1 MKSFIIDYISDL
13 VAKRQIHYKVAANML
28 KDIKKAELQDNLL
41 STQLNNHIQDR
52 DIAIIGMAGRFPYA
66 DNTDEFW
73 EVLKCGV
80 SCIEEIPESRWS
92 LKNFYDPMKQKA
104 DTSYSKW
111 GAFIQDIEKFDAD
124 FFNISEEEATSLDP
138 QQRIFLEI
146 AYEAFEMAGY
156 PKKKLWGSNT
166 GVFVGNRAGV
176 YKGSTQKSNRYNVIS
191 NMANFIPARVSDYF
205 SLKGPS
211 INVDTACS
219 SSLVC
224 VHMACQSLLMGE
236 CDMAIAGGIDF
247 KISPQPYISLSSAGA
262 LSPDGKSY
270 VFDKKAN
277 GFVPGEG
284 GGAVILK
291 TLKQA
296 LSDGDSVLAVI
307 KGSASNNDGHTM
319 GITSPN
325 LEGQKDVL
333 KKAYEVS
340 GISPADISYVETHG
354 TGTTIGD
361 PIEIKALSQT
371 FSNFT
376 DKKAFCALGAVKTN
390 IGHLDTA
397 AGVASLIKVVL
408 ALKNKKIPATLNC
421 DEPNPRFN
429 LVDSP
434 FYVGSKL
441 MDWKPQGKIRAAAV
455 SSFGFGGT
463 NCHVVLTEA
472 PEPQVNINTRGASCS
487 LFVLS
492 AKSETS
498 LNRMIDAYIDY
509 LGKTEEK
516 DIEAICNSA
525 YMDRDFFNYR
535 IAVVTSSVED
545 LKNKLMSI
553 KYDNKQTS
561 MIFRGHLERK
571 FAKQPVFLFTGQ
583 GAVYPGAGK
592 ALMEKSSY
600 FRNAFLECEKILK
613 AYMDKTLTEY
623 LYSDSSNINEL
634 QQTEVM
640 QPVTFALGYS
650 LCRMWQE
657 MGLTPAVLIGHS
669 VGEYIAACI
678 SGIVSLEDGLKLI
691 AYRGKLMQKLDN
703 TGAMAAVFAGS
714 EDIKSGLDELPDN
727 ERSFLSI
734 AAFNSSKNTV
744 ISGRKDILEKVINK
758 FKSIN
763 IRSQYLRVSHAFHS
777 KLMEPM
783 LNEFANVL
791 EEITFRRAE
800 IPLMSNLSGEL
811 IYEIDKDY
819 LLKHI
824 VEPVRFYS
832 SIEKLNKMGYK
843 NYLEIGPNA
852 TLTNLVNSISGEAVS
867 AIPSLLKG
875 TDDVES
881 VLKARA
887 ALYCEG
893 HNIPQYSLNDIN
905 PRIRKVSL
913 PGYRFDRKSFWIK
926 QHNDNE
932 NIAAKNPLIFASKRI
947 SDKKAVYYK
956 SFNYDDVFFKDHIV
970 LNKPLIAGMVWVE
983 AARRAA
989 EDFLSSPIA
998 KIKELSFLKP
1008 LEINE
1013 EEVKQVEIVIE
1024 EKSVNEVEF
1033 LVQSRQANSFTDEWT
1048 MHAQGI
1054 ITGRLEKPL
1063 AAESKID
1070 INETIKSFEEVI
1082 NKRVLY
1088 NAFTDE
1094 IGILHGP
1101 YFRGVNKVYYS
1112 RNSNVILTE
1121 LSLEELSEENKV
1133 GYFLHPGL
1141 LDSSLQGMLVSVMD
1155 SQGRIINDSTFI
1167 PFYLKNIEIYS
1178 PVQGKCFAISKIKKN
1193 NNELVYFDITI
1204 VNEEGEVL
1212 IKILDS
1218 YAKRI
1223 PNKSKKVNAEASLDK
1238 NICEVQPEA
1247 ASNLI
1252 FKRPVLAKLPALNP
1266 DLPSKNGGFL
1276 VFATEAEISQQVINQ
1291 LQLKGKK
1298 IIKVGIGF
1306 RYHRYDKDNFV
1317 INPLLE
1323 EDYLKVFNAVLSD
1336 RVELDGII
1344 HLWSLGNDKMGI
1356 LNDYEDKQVS
1366 GTHSLFFIAKTC
1378 TKVRFTSKQ
1387 KLWILTNPIFP
1398 ALVDEQYVD
1407 INNSSILGLAKTI
1420 SYEIPLL
1427 DCLVIEN
1434 DLYNAEQSASLYVKE
1449 VLNGTT
1455 NKHILI
1461 RKGER
1466 YEIRYSEIEKL
1477 EKSNSLQ
1484 GIKTGGVYIILGG
1497 LGGIAIEIAS
1507 FLAENQ
1513 SNISLILISKNGAPA
1528 EAQWDS
1534 YIADTKNNDNKRK
1547 ALSALKNIKKKI
1559 RHLEIA
1565 RADVT
1570 DINEMTDIVNE
1581 IRLRHGRINGV
1592 IHAAGLIS
1600 DSFIVNKDIDT
1611 FRRVIDTKA
1620 KGAVIIDELTAKDD
1634 LDFFIMFSSI
1644 AAIDGNIGQAD
1655 YAAANSFLDSF
1666 SYLRS
1671 LKRAG
1676 KTLAINWGLWA
1687 KVGMGNNP
1695 VTIQNAKNAKVR
1707 FIEPNEGVRAF
1718 FDAFSLE
1725 NGQVIIYKGQ
1735 SSEKETKEEIVVE
1748 RSYMDTKKLGVVI
1761 KKLLK
1766 KMIQD
1771 AVQDVA
1777 ITETQWEENTF
1788 LEMGMDSTSLV
1799 KMIGGLEKKL
1809 ELKLYPTI
1817 FFEYQTVDELAEYLS
1832 SECSKNSVAKDLFS
1846 EGEQQKNDEAEVI
1859 SKAIPII
1866 PEEEYIENTVE
1877 KVDETEETSEK
1888 VSEVNYDEHKNLPM
1902 DMAIV
1907 GYALRLPGAK
1917 NEEEF
1922 WHNLKN
1928 GVDSVTEIPKTR
1940 WDIDKVYSS
1949 DSQAYGKSYCRYGG
1963 FVEDI
1968 DKFDPL
1974 FFNISPREAS
1984 VLDTKQRLM
1993 LEVAWEAIEKAGYCS
2008 NGLPRK
2014 TGVFIGTSYN
2024 NYYSN
2029 IPNSDNET
2037 PFASL
2042 GNGNPLLANRLSNLL
2057 NLSGPS
2063 MIVDTY
2069 CSSSLVAVHL
2079 ACQSIMTGECEM
2091 ALVGGAHTLSP
2102 NHYSI
2107 MSGVQALS
2115 YSGKCKSF
2123 DDSAD
2128 GYVPGEGATVILIKP
2143 LTKAVEDGDYIHSVI
2158 KATAVNHCGHSN
2170 NMTSPN
2176 ASSQEEVVFDTYVK
2190 ADINPET
2197 ISYIEAHGT
2206 GTSLGDPIE
2215 IKGIS
2220 NGFRKF
2226 TQKKNFCA
2234 IGSVKTNIGHLE
2246 PASGLAGLVK
2256 VILALKH
2263 KVIPPTLNFNKAN
2276 KFIDFNETPFYIN
2289 DKPSKWT
2296 TIHNTRRA
2304 GISAFGLTGTNAHV
2318 ILEEAPK
2325 PNSVP
2330 QDNKSCYILGVSAK
2344 NKESLKELVCSYVD
2358 FLKKEKNVS
2367 IEQLTCTALL
2377 GRLHFSNRI
2386 AIVATSKESI
2396 TDKINLLKIVQEK
2409 QIDNMDIP
2417 GIYVQKEHKA
2427 DNLVFVFGGNAERGL
2442 ALSELMDIDSF
2453 RTSFEWINSKLMDKS
2468 DLLKDFAV
2476 QYAMSSM
2483 LISIGVNPKLLMGY
2497 GYGKFLAAAFSGI
2510 ISIEDAIRL
2519 TVLINEYSVE
2529 KYGYGRLKETLQ
2541 SITVNNANI
2550 PIVSEFNGSILN
2562 EGKPDFDF
2570 WTGSSSVDSAKKAI
2584 DKIYPDNSS
2593 FMLYLSDYV
2602 SDEYVENEARCIAP
2616 GESSLAV
2623 LYKVIARVYVNG
2635 VNIKW
2640 KELFGSKHIQRIP
2653 LPTYPFNRSSYWLQN
2668 YSYEAEQPVVE
2679 QSIVQ
2684 KPSAI
2689 KATNNIAGKV
2699 VLTENTWVPKK
2710 LTTTQRITI
2719 DGVWVIFK
2727 DEYGISKKLIK
2738 KLGTTERNIVLIN
2751 QGDFYVKKDSSNY
2764 TVNIFKEEDFAQ
2776 VFKEIVNDFGKI
2788 SCVINLLNCYYPK
2801 ECTVDSGIL
2810 EKSFYKGSHSM
2821 FFIAK
2826 ALSGSNVR
2834 YPQIIAVSTDAVS
2847 NTQEDYIALEK
2858 STLPALLK
2866 VIKSEFAC
2874 NCRLID
2880 FSWEK
2885 IEAENVSD
2893 IIIEELQSNEDSSI
2907 IMYRDGTRYIEQ
2919 LAAKDINI
2927 KFKETPVIKNKG
2939 VYVIVG
2945 GGTGIGLLTSKFLA
2959 RSSKAKLIIIGR
2971 TELPSKDSWK
2981 QWILQHKEE
2990 DTTSQR
2996 IKALLD
3002 IEREGGTVEY
3012 YSADVAD
3019 FTRMAE
3025 VIQDGKLK
3033 FGTINGVI
3041 HSGGIKEDKL
3051 IRNKSFESYLKVFKC
3066 KTIGTYVLDMV
3077 TIGENLDFFIMYSSL
3092 SALTGNAGQ
3101 SDYAA
3106 ANSFMDYYAFK
3117 MRGRNGRRYLSINWP
3132 YWQEGS
3138 MAMPD
3143 IDLKN
3148 MIAKGILPLQTDE
3161 AFSTLESILYQIEA
3175 LSNVGV
3181 IKQAVVNET
3190 APENRPIHTQ
3200 NKPPVTKKRS
3210 KSAVKIIYKMLI
3222 DVLFMREEQLSP
3234 ELRFDECGLDSL
3246 MLQKCIQY
3254 LENEFSCSM
3263 EPGIFFEYT
3272 TIKALAEHLSE
3283 LLPIEK
3289 SEEAASTDGLYEAT
3303 KVINLRETVFDI
3315 KDAIETKQIEEVCKE
3330 ETCNDCNSDDIA
3342 IIGLACKFPG
3352 ADSIEEFWDNLSK
3365 GISSINSALN
3375 NRWNKEDICS
3385 QYGIDREKLSK
3396 VYTPVGGYI
3405 EDIDKFDAEFFGI
3418 PEGEAPFID
3427 PQHRILLETVWKALE
3442 NSGYSNGQLSGS
3454 NTGVFVGARGC
3465 MYKTDMDT
3473 NNSDLVRASLTG
3485 KLGNFNSARISD
3497 FLNLKGPSI
3506 VMDTACSSSL
3516 VSTHYAC
3523 KSILNGECDVAISC
3537 GVEIKS
3543 TAENV
3548 LGLCSSKAISF
3559 DGKSYVFDQRA
3570 NGFVAGE
3577 GAGAII
3583 LKSLK
3588 KATQDGDTVYAVI
3601 KGSAVNNDGHTMG
3614 ITTPDLEGQ
3623 EAVIDVALR
3632 NAKVDAATVSYIEA
3646 HGTGTMLGDPIEV
3659 KALTRVFEKHTKNK
3673 GYCGIG
3679 SVKTNIGHLDTAAGI
3694 ASIIKVVLSLYN
3706 KKIPPTLNIEIPNK
3720 RFKFIDS
3727 PFYPAAYLSDWN
3739 PAGGVRRAGISSF
3752 GFGGTNCHMILE
3764 EAPAQVKST
3773 EEYEDRQE
3781 QLFLLSAKSQEAL
3794 KKLAENYSVYLSKNT
3809 ELKLGDICFTAGTS
3823 RTSFKNRLA
3832 VLCSSTSEL
3841 SQKLGS
3847 MEVLTGDGLAVSHRV
3862 AFMFTGQG
3870 AQYPKMAME
3879 LYENQPIFRAE
3890 LKKCDELLR
3899 NYIGKSLIEMVYQ
3912 SNGEEMKETSVT
3924 QPITFAINY
3933 ALAKMWMA
3941 CGVKPSVVMGHS
3953 VGEYV
3958 AACIAGIFSLE
3969 DGLKLISWRGRLMQE
3984 KCRRGTMAALMCNL
3998 EKAENLINGLN
4009 TKKQRLVSI
4018 GAKNGYLNTVISGD
4032 KDIVKELMTK
4042 AESENIRSTELSVSH
4057 GFHSPLMEPMLKDYE
4072 RILDEVDFR
4081 ESKITIISGVTGEKS
4096 EEETLGKE
4104 YWLRHVMEPVDFYS
4118 SVKSCEAGN
4127 IGIMLEIGATNT
4139 LCNMAKKIVTRE
4151 DLLILST
4158 LKRGSSDWR
4167 SFQEAMSQ
4175 LYIKGISINYEAYDE
4190 GYKRKRIALP
4200 QYPFNGKKYW
4210 AVSKLNTG
4218 VPKTDIRDLPKC
4230 FNACEVFS
4238 MEKVIFTFELEKSD
4252 TILKDHVIAGYPTLV
4267 GVSYWDLV
4275 LQAAIYAIG
4284 TENISLREI
4293 VQKSEIKL
4301 DKMTKLKGR
4310 VQLNRQEKG
4319 YSFSVESFDEKG
4331 NLTENCVGKLLT
4343 NISVGTD
4350 SKNIVLLK
4358 NKMNLE
4364 TVNSDKIYSN
4374 FSSKNMVYGPAF
4386 RSIKNIWTGD
4396 RECLSLIELPKE
4408 AKELS
4413 NTFKYNPSV
4422 LDGALQSVICAV
4434 PSGAASDNG
4443 VYIPFFIEEVLYF
4456 KELEDSCYSHVKF
4469 VPNTSNDEI
4478 IKANVEILDLNGNVI
4493 VRVSNF
4499 CLKKVNTENSASN
4512 ENLNIQASEESNV
4525 MLMTAEWKEKP
4536 VIKHTNKTEMPE
4548 NIILFMDFN
4557 REHEIFAEQIK
4568 ALSIN
4573 IVQVYPGSK
4582 YEKISDIKYVVN
4594 VEDKNSFVLLFNEL
4608 KDRNIDLANIVHLW
4622 NYSKERSGITH
4633 LEQFDRSQYLSSYSL
4648 YFIVQVLSKLRTRSC
4663 IRIISSNSVVFEED
4677 YIEPQKSTVHAVA
4690 NVINQENIGVK
4701 CFSIDSG
4708 ESISIYEVLL
4718 NELSDPSQELVTY
4731 RRNSRWV
4738 RDIVKLNKGKF
4749 DNIYFKSQGT
4759 YVITGGLGGVGS
4771 EIAKFIAK
4779 NYKSNIAL
4787 IGRSNKETAIIDEL
4801 KEYGAKAAYYKADV
4815 ADEVSMSQ
4823 CIGRIEEDFGG
4834 ITGVIHAAGIVKDC
4848 ISVNS
4853 SIEDVKEVFAPKVK
4867 GTLILDKLLRKEN
4880 LDFMILFSG
4889 MVSFYPNQG
4898 QSAYAGANMFMDSFA
4913 FKRQMEQKARII
4925 AINWWFW
4932 GETGMASKP
4941 EIIESLKSRNLRPI
4955 TNKEGIDAFQRI
4967 LSTGAVQVLMNNDSQ
4982 APIEVKVVQHSK
4994 PTADSVA
5001 KGIVVKK
5008 GSNQIGLLK
5017 TLTKKYLI
5025 SKIDR
5030 LIGIVID
5037 ETDTNTAFLDLRI
5050 DSITLINLSSE
5061 LEKDAGIMLYPTV
5074 FFEYNN
5080 VEKLSSYLLE
5090 EYKTE
5095 FETLLTSR
5103 VDAETEPS
5111 ETEEQKIIVETGEEP
5126 IPTESK
5132 CTQEECYEDVDKM
5145 KAILI
5150 TRPGSFNNLVIN
5162 GTKIPEIGSKEVLIK
5177 VRAAGINFSDV
5188 LTVLGNYPNALN
5200 TYPYILGN
5208 EVSGI
5213 VERVGKEVLRF
5224 KVGQEVIGLTKGIG
5238 GFAQFVSV
5246 DESTVWQKP
5255 AYMSFSQGAALPI
5268 VFLTAHHCLNYL
5280 GKIEENETIL
5290 IRGAAGGVGLMAIQ
5304 IAKAAK
5310 AVVIG
5315 AVGSDEKA
5323 DYLKSIGVDHT
5334 VNYRKENVDEFVM
5347 KVTNGKGVD
5356 LLLTSSSG
5364 DEIEGLMKLVA
5375 PNGRFL
5381 EMGMAGLR
5389 AAPKIDLSI
5398 FVENQSFFSM
5408 DLKRLSKGTLDKH
5421 INAMDKMLK
5430 SRTLKP
5436 INVTSF
5442 KYEDM
5447 RDAFVYMASRKNVG
5461 KVILT
5466 FPDIKSMREKQIAQ
5480 TNITKGS
5487 SNCDIAVIGMSGT
5500 FPGAKNLKQYW
5511 DNLCS
5516 ATDSI
5521 NSFPESRR
5529 ELLPIDKD
5537 YDLTNIKGGFIED
5550 IDKFDPLF
5558 FNISPAEAI
5567 VMDPQQRLYMLKA
5580 WEAIEN
5586 AGYGYTG
5593 TLPVNTGVFVGVSRR
5608 DYLDIIDKIPTQS
5621 QGYSVTG
5628 NTHSMLASRIS
5639 YWLNLKGPAI
5649 AVDTACS
5656 SSLVALH
5663 LACES
5668 ILTGDCDMAM
5678 AGGVNLLVTP
5688 DSCGTFKTMN
5698 ALSASCKTFDKSA
5711 NGFVSSEGVGVL
5723 LLKSLDK
5730 ALEDG
5735 DIIHAV
5741 IKGTALNN
5749 DGFSNGI
5756 TAPNPAAQSEV
5767 IKKALDKAK
5776 VDPETISYIEAHG
5789 TGTFIGDPI
5798 EIEGLNKVYDGILN
5812 KSSCPIGSVK
5822 SNIGHAEAAA
5832 GVASIIKVIL
5842 AMKEKKLPPSIHFK
5856 EMNPILSLQNTPFF
5870 VNDKLRN
5877 WDSEVLRAGVSSFGF
5892 SGTNAHIIIE
5902 SPDNYRTDSNYSEEE
5917 QIPHIFT
5924 LSAANRASLRSFAKA
5939 FTEMMENNEKL
5950 SLSDICYTSAVG
5962 KRQLDSR
5969 LAEVVYS
5976 VEELKQKLQRFVD
5989 ETSEQVVLKKDK
6001 KIAFYLN
6008 TNKKSLDNDMFNE
6021 TMEECWEIFK
6031 ELDLEI
6037 NVEAEDEL
6045 EQLFRAYST
6054 GKTMESLGVVP
6065 SYVIAYGREI
6075 IAAVALSGGISI
6087 RDAIMIVLN
6096 KEDITINVNDGNYPV
6111 VSIIDNNLVTEN
6123 AELVQAFKLA
6133 KEISV
6138 FDTPITTYISENKTD
6153 CIIHLGGNEKEIT
6166 EIDYSKEAPEIFSKL
6181 IECNLESRFDFLSLI
6196 AQLFKAGVSIR
6207 WQSFYAFKRYK
6218 KVSLPL
6224 YPFNLKSY
6232 WTEVSKAASREK
6244 VEPNLKATANIKEK
6258 NNGISFY
6265 DNTWQEEPVTEKQN
6279 IKLQGSYIIFDGTDG
6294 LSQHISRQLSLE
6306 DINSITVY
6314 LGKKYY
6320 IGDNYIEID
6329 ASTKEHYTHLFDY
6342 LKTKNVNIS
6351 GIIYIPGSTVKN
6363 DNLSINNVE
6372 KDFYDNLSSLF
6383 NIIKSLIRNKH
6394 TDKVDFITLTFNGDS
6409 TYSEKLNIYPHM
6421 QSLQV
6426 LTKVFSNEE
6435 KGVSF
6440 LNLDYEA
6447 SADLEFIGRTV
6458 ADELLTADRNMD
6470 VCYRKGKRFVKDFV
6484 RINVEPSNSNCIK
6497 SMGTYIITGGGSNI
6511 GVKIAEF
6518 VVKQAPVRIA
6528 FIGRSQE
6535 PSEKLKEAIAKFE
6548 KAGSKTM
6555 YLSCDVADLTE
6566 LEKTVNKIE
6575 ADFGEVNG
6583 IFHCA
6588 GIKDDSLLQNK
6599 ELPAFKKVLS
6609 PKVKGL
6615 LNFERIFS
6623 NKPVEFVLLL
6633 SSVSSYFCNQGQADY
6648 SVANCFYNS
6657 YAKSAFKKSA
6667 KRVISLCLP
6676 FVNGG
6681 GMKSTDIVLKRMENY
6696 GIYSM
6701 ELEEVIEAL
6710 KVSLSYKD
6718 INTFCAM
6725 KHTGADLKI
6734 IPGVYSNKIKCYNKN
6749 GKSRIPCNNIDKNRC
6764 DNLLHNAENEDNVKK
6779 YILLKVRTLI
6789 LRLLILD
6796 PQEMDDSVNFGD
6808 YGMDSMLIKE
6818 ATVLF
6823 EREFNTQIESSI
6835 FLEYPNVA
6843 ELAGY
6848 LSEKLSHY
6856 IPEMA
6861 ETITEEELNKSVVLD
6876 KEEHIRL
6883 DFTNN
6888 PFNSIIDKFAKGDID
6903 INSACEQI
6911 VAQIGKKSIWEEL

>member
-28 KDIKKAELQDNLL
+28 KDIKKAEQQDNLL
-41 STQLNNHIQDR
+41 SMQLNNHIQDR

-73 EVLKCGV
+73 EVLKCGA

-111 GAFIQDIEKFDAD
+111 GAFIKDIDKFDAD

-176 YKGSTQKSNRYNVIS
+176 YKGSAQKSNRYNVIS
-191 NMANFIPARVSDYF
+191 NMANFIPARVSDFF

-247 KISPQPYISLSSAGA
+247 KITPQPYISLSSAGA

-296 LSDGDSVLAVI
+296 INDGDTILAVI
-307 KGSASNNDGHTM
+307 KGSAANNDGHTM

-333 KKAYEVS
+333 KKAYEVA

-376 DKKAFCALGAVKTN
+376 DKKAFCALGSVKTN

-397 AGVASLIKVVL
+397 AGVASLIKVIL
-408 ALKNKKIPATLNC
+408 ALLNKKIPATLNC

-429 LVDSP
+429 LIDSP
-434 FYVGSKL
+434 FYVSSKL
-441 MDWKPQGKIRAAAV
+441 MDWKPQGEIRATAI

-472 PEPQVNINTRGASCS
+472 PEIKNNTITKEAENS

-498 LNRMIDAYIDY
+498 LNKMIDDYIDF

-525 YMDRDFFNYR
+525 YLDRDFFNYR
-535 IAVVTSSVED
+535 IAVITSSVED

-553 KYDNKQTS
+553 TYDDKQTS
-561 MIFRGHLERK
+561 MILKGHMERK

-583 GAVYPGAGK
+583 GAIYPGAGK
-592 ALMEKSSY
+592 ALMEKSSQ
-600 FRNAFLECEKILK
+600 FRDAFLECEKILK
-613 AYMDKTLTEY
+613 PYMDKTLTEY

-650 LCRMWQE
+650 LSRMWQA

-678 SGIVSLEDGLKLI
+678 GGIVSLEDGLKLI

-703 TGAMAAVFAGS
+703 TGAMVAVFAGG
-714 EDIKSGLDELPDN
+714 EDIKPVLDELPAS
-727 ERSFLSI
+727 ERRFISI

-744 ISGRKDILEKVINK
+744 LSGRKDILEKVINK
-758 FKSIN
+758 FKSIE

-783 LNEFANVL
+783 LKEFAKVL
-791 EEITFRRAE
+791 DEITFRRAE

-811 IYEIDKDY
+811 TYEIDKDY

-824 VEPVRFYS
+824 VEPVYFYS
-832 SIEKLNKMGYK
+832 SIEKLNKMGHK

-852 TLTNLVNSISGEAVS
+852 TLANLVKSILEEEVS

-881 VLKARA
+881 ILKARA

-893 HNIPQYSLNDIN
+893 YNIPQYSLNDDNQKIK
-905 PRIRKVSL
+905 KVL
-913 PGYRFDRKSFWIK
+913 VPGYKFDRKSFWVK
-926 QHNDNE
+926 QYNDTE
-932 NIAAKNPLIFASKRI
+932 EIEAENPLIFDSERKTE
-947 SDKKAVYYK
+947 KKAVYYK
-956 SFNYDDVFFKDHIV
+956 NFNYDDVFFKDHIV
-970 LNKPLIAGMVWVE
+970 LNKPLVAGMVWVE

-989 EDFLSSPIA
+989 EDFLSSPISR
-998 KIKELSFLKP
+998 IKELSFLKP
-1008 LEINE
+1008 LEVKE
-1013 EEVKQVEIVIE
+1013 GEVKQVEIVIE
-1024 EKSVNEVEF
+1024 EKSINEVEF
-1033 LVQSRQANSFTDEWT
+1033 LVQSRQANSVSEEWT

-1054 ITGRLEKPL
+1054 ITGRTEKLL
-1063 AAESKID
+1063 ATESKID
-1070 INETIKSFEEVI
+1070 INEMIKSFEEVI
-1082 NKRVLY
+1082 DKKDLY
-1088 NAFTDE
+1088 NAFADE
-1094 IGILHGP
+1094 IGIMHGP
-1101 YFRGVNKVYYS
+1101 YFRGVKKVYFN
-1112 RNSNVILTE
+1112 RHSNVILTE
-1121 LSLEELSEENKV
+1121 LSLDELSEENKV

-1155 SQGRIINDSTFI
+1155 IHGRVINDATFI

-1178 PVQGKCFAISKIKKN
+1178 SVQGRCFAISKIKKN

-1204 VNEEGEVL
+1204 VNQEGEVL

-1223 PNKSKKVNAEASLDK
+1223 PNKSIKVKAEASIDK
-1238 NICEVQPEA
+1238 NNCDVQPET
-1247 ASNLI
+1247 ASDMI
-1252 FKRPVLAKLPALNP
+1252 FKRPVLAKLPALNS
-1266 DLPSKNGGFL
+1266 DLPSKNGAFL
-1276 VFATEAEISQQVINQ
+1276 VFTTEAELSQQIISQ
-1291 LQLKGKK
+1291 LKVKAKK
-1298 IIKVGIGF
+1298 IIKVGMGF
-1306 RYHRYDKDNFV
+1306 RYHRHDKDTFV

-1323 EDYLKVFNAVLSD
+1323 EDYLKVFNAVLNEG
-1336 RVELDGII
+1336 VELDGII
-1344 HLWSLGNDKMGI
+1344 HLWSLGSTKMEI
-1356 LNDYEDKQVS
+1356 FNDYEDKQVS
-1366 GTHSLFFIAKTC
+1366 GTHSLFFIAKTF
-1378 TKVRFTSKQ
+1378 TKVRFTNK
-1387 KLWILTNPIFP
+1387 KNLWILTKPIFP
-1398 ALVDEQYVD
+1398 ALVDQQYVD

-1427 DCLVIEN
+1427 DCHVIEN
-1434 DLYNAEQSASLYVKE
+1434 DLYNAEQNSFLYVKE
-1449 VLNGTT
+1449 ILKGTT
-1455 NKHILI
+1455 GKHILL

-1466 YEIRYSEIEKL
+1466 YEIRYSEVEKL
-1477 EKSNSLQ
+1477 ENNNLSQ
-1484 GIKTGGVYIILGG
+1484 RIKTGGVYVVLGG

-1513 SNISLILISKNGAPA
+1513 SDISLVLISKNGVPA

-1559 RHLEIA
+1559 RHLQIVK
-1565 RADVT
+1565 ADVT
-1570 DINEMTDIVNE
+1570 DINEMTGIVNE
-1581 IRLRHGRINGV
+1581 IRLKHGRINGV

-1611 FRRVIDTKA
+1611 FTRVIDTKA

-1644 AAIDGNIGQAD
+1644 ASIDGNIGQAD

-1671 LKRAG
+1671 MKRKG

-1695 VTIQNAKNAKVR
+1695 VTIQNAINAKVR
-1707 FIEPNEGVRAF
+1707 FIEPNEGVKAF

-1735 SSEKETKEEIVVE
+1735 SPERETQEEIIE
-1748 RSYMDTKKLGVVI
+1748 RSYMDTKKAGIEI
-1761 KKLLK
+1761 KNLLK

-1771 AVQDVA
+1771 AVQNGD
-1777 ITETQWEENTF
+1777 ITEAQWEENTF
-1788 LEMGMDSTSLV
+1788 LEMGMDSSSLV

-1817 FFEYQTVDELAEYLS
+1817 FFEYQTVDELAQYLS
-1832 SECSKNSVAKDLFS
+1832 SECSRNSAAMDLIL
-1846 EGEQQKNDEAEVI
+1846 EGEQQENAEAEVI
-1859 SKAIPII
+1859 SEAIPII
-1866 PEEEYIENTVE
+1866 PEEEYIENTIEIVN
-1877 KVDETEETSEK
+1877 ETEKTEEK
-1888 VSEVNYDEHKNLPM
+1888 VSEESSDEHKKLSI

-1928 GVDSVTEIPKTR
+1928 GVDSVTEVPNTR
-1940 WDIDKVYSS
+1940 WDIDKIYSS
-1949 DSQAYGKSYCRYGG
+1949 DPQAYGKTYCRYGG

-1974 FFNISPREAS
+1974 FFNISPREAN

-1993 LEVAWEAIEKAGYCS
+1993 LEVAWEAIEQAGYCS

-2057 NLSGPS
+2057 NLNGPS

-2128 GYVPGEGATVILIKP
+2128 GYVPGEGATAILIKP
-2143 LTKAVEDGDYIHSVI
+2143 LSKALEDGDYIHSVI

-2176 ASSQEEVVFDTYVK
+2176 ASSQEEVVRDTYVK
-2190 ADINPET
+2190 ANINPET

-2296 TIHNTRRA
+2296 MVHNTRRA

-2325 PNSVP
+2325 LNS
-2330 QDNKSCYILGVSAK
+2330 DTKENKPCYILGVSAK
-2344 NKESLKELVCSYVD
+2344 NKDSLKELISGYVD

-2367 IEQLTCTALL
+2367 IEQLTYTALL
-2377 GRLHFSNRI
+2377 GRLHFPNRI

-2396 TDKINLLKIVQEK
+2396 TDKINLLKIVQDK
-2409 QIDNMDIP
+2409 QIDNMEIP
-2417 GIYVQKEHKA
+2417 GIYVQKENKT
-2427 DNLVFVFGGNAERGL
+2427 DNLIFVFGGDSDRKVD
-2442 ALSELMDIDSF
+2442 LSELMDINSF
-2453 RTSFEWINSKLMDKS
+2453 RTSFEWIDSKIKDKN

-2476 QYAMSSM
+2476 QYAMASM

-2497 GYGKFLAAAFSGI
+2497 GYGKFLAAAFSGLL
-2510 ISIEDAIRL
+2510 SIEDAIRL
-2519 TVLINEYSVE
+2519 TVLINEYSTE
-2529 KYGYGRLKETLQ
+2529 KYGYGKLKETIE
-2541 SITVNNANI
+2541 SITINNADI
-2550 PIVSEFNGSILN
+2550 PIVSEFDGSILN
-2562 EGKPDFDF
+2562 GGKPSLDF
-2570 WTGSSSVDSAKKAI
+2570 WIGGNSVDSAKKAI
-2584 DKIYPDNSS
+2584 DKIYPDGSS

-2616 GESSLAV
+2616 GESLLAV
-2623 LYKVIARVYVNG
+2623 LYKVIAKMYVNG
-2635 VNIKW
+2635 INIKW
-2640 KELFGSKHIQRIP
+2640 QELLGGRHIQKTP
-2653 LPTYPFNRSSYWLQN
+2653 LPTYPFNRSTYWLQN
-2668 YSYEAEQPVVE
+2668 YSYEAEQPIVE
-2679 QSIVQ
+2679 

-2689 KATNNIAGKV
+2689 KPANDMAGKV
-2699 VLTENTWVPKK
+2699 VLTEKTWVPKE
-2710 LTTTQRITI
+2710 LTTTQTI
-2719 DGVWVIFK
+2719 ANDGVWVIFE
-2727 DEYGISKKLIK
+2727 DEYCISKQLIK
-2738 KLGTTERNIVLIN
+2738 KLGTTKRNLVLIN
-2751 QGDFYVKKDSSNY
+2751 QGDFYVKKDSNNY
-2764 TVNIFKEEDFAQ
+2764 EVNIFKEEDFAQ
-2776 VFKEIVNDFGKI
+2776 LFKEIVNDFGKI
-2788 SCVINLLNCYYPK
+2788 SCVLNLLSCYHPK
-2801 ECTVDSGIL
+2801 ECTVDSKIL
-2810 EKSFYKGSHSM
+2810 EKSFYRGSHSM

-2826 ALSGSNVR
+2826 ALSGINGK

-2847 NTQEDYIALEK
+2847 STREDYIALEK

-2874 NCRLID
+2874 NCRLLD

-2885 IEAENVSD
+2885 LEAINVSD
-2893 IIIEELQSNEDSSI
+2893 LIIKELQSNEDASI
-2907 IMYRDGTRYIEQ
+2907 IMYRNGIRYVEQ
-2919 LAAKDINI
+2919 LAAKDISST
-2927 KFKETPVIKNKG
+2927 FKGTPVIKNNG
-2939 VYVIVG
+2939 VYVVVG

-2959 RSSKAKLIIIGR
+2959 GNAKAKLIIIGR
-2971 TELPSKDSWK
+2971 TELPSKDSWNR
-2981 QWILQHKEE
+2981 WILQHKEE

-3019 FTRMAE
+3019 FTRMTE
-3025 VIQDGKLK
+3025 VIQDGKRK

-3051 IRNKSFESYLKVFKC
+3051 IRNKTFESYLKVFKC

-3092 SALTGNAGQ
+3092 SALAGNAGQ

-3106 ANSFMDYYAFK
+3106 ANSFMDYYALK

-3132 YWQEGS
+3132 YWQDGS

-3161 AFSTLESILYQIEA
+3161 AFSALQLFLYQIEA
-3175 LSNVGV
+3175 ISNIGV
-3181 IKQAVVNET
+3181 IKQAVVNES
-3190 APENRPIHTQ
+3190 ASENRPIHTQ
-3200 NKPPVTKKRS
+3200 SKAPITKKSS
-3210 KSAVKIIYKMLI
+3210 KSAEKVINKMLI

-3234 ELRFDECGLDSL
+3234 EVRFDECGLDSL

-3254 LENEFSCSM
+3254 LEKEFSCSI
-3263 EPGIFFEYT
+3263 EPGIFFEYP
-3272 TIKALAEHLSE
+3272 TIKALAEHLFE

-3289 SEEAASTDGLYEAT
+3289 SEEALSGRFYETT
-3303 KVINLRETVFDI
+3303 KVITLSDSILEINE
-3315 KDAIETKQIEEVCKE
+3315 AIETNVTEEEYKGKTE
-3330 ETCNDCNSDDIA
+3330 IDYNSNDIA
-3342 IIGLACKFPG
+3342 IIGLACRFPG
-3352 ADSIEEFWDNLSK
+3352 ADSIDEFWDNLSM
-3365 GISSINSALN
+3365 GISSINPGLN

-3385 QYGIDREKLSK
+3385 QYGIDSENLNK

-3405 EDIDKFDAEFFGI
+3405 EGIDKFDAEFFGI

-3427 PQHRILLETVWKALE
+3427 PQHRILLETVWRALE

-3465 MYKTDMDT
+3465 MYKTDMNT

-3506 VMDTACSSSL
+3506 VIDTACSSSL

-3559 DGKSYVFDQRA
+3559 EGKSYVFDQRA

-3588 KATQDGDTVYAVI
+3588 KAIQDGDTVYAVI

-3614 ITTPDLEGQ
+3614 ITTPDMEGQ
-3623 EAVIDVALR
+3623 EAVIDAALR

-3706 KKIPPTLNIEIPNK
+3706 KRIPPTLNIEIPNK
-3720 RFKFIDS
+3720 RFKFIES
-3727 PFYPAAYLSDWN
+3727 PFYPAAYLADWK
-3739 PAGGVRRAGISSF
+3739 PVGGVRRAGISSF

-3764 EAPAQVKST
+3764 EAPAEVKST
-3773 EEYEDRQE
+3773 EEYEDRRE
-3781 QLFLLSAKSQEAL
+3781 QMFLLSAKSQEAL
-3794 KKLAENYSVYLSKNT
+3794 KKLAANYSVYLSKNT
-3809 ELKLGDICFTAGTS
+3809 QLNLGDICFTAGTS
-3823 RTSFKNRLA
+3823 RSSFKNRLA
-3832 VLCSSTSEL
+3832 VLCSSTAEL

-3847 MEVLTGDGLAVSHRV
+3847 TEVLAGDGLATSQRT

-3890 LKKCDELLR
+3890 LKKCDEILS
-3899 NYIGKSLIEMVYQ
+3899 NYIGKSLIEMIYQ

-3941 CGVKPSVVMGHS
+3941 CGVKPAVVMGHS

-3958 AACIAGIFSLE
+3958 AACIAGIFTLE
-3969 DGLKLISWRGRLMQE
+3969 DGLKLIAWRGRLMQE
-3984 KCRRGTMAALMCNL
+3984 KCRRGAMAALMCNR
-3998 EKAENLINGLN
+3998 EKAENLINSLN
-4009 TKKQRLVSI
+4009 IEQKKLVSI
-4018 GAKNGYLNTVISGD
+4018 GAHNGYLNTVISGD
-4032 KDIVKELMTK
+4032 KDIVKELMKK

-4057 GFHSPLMEPMLKDYE
+4057 GFHSPMMEPMLRDYE
-4072 RILDEVDFR
+4072 RILDEVAFH
-4081 ESKITIISGVTGEKS
+4081 ESNITIISGVTGQKV
-4096 EEETLGKE
+4096 EEGILGKE

-4118 SVKSCEAGN
+4118 SVKSCEESN
-4127 IGIMLEIGATNT
+4127 IGVMLEIGATNT

-4175 LYIKGISINYEAYDE
+4175 LYLKGININYRAYDE
-4190 GYKRKRIALP
+4190 GYTRKRIALP
-4200 QYPFNGKKYW
+4200 LYPFNGKKYW
-4210 AVSKLNTG
+4210 AVSKVNTG
-4218 VPKTDIRDLPKC
+4218 VPETEKIKNTVPYTSDLPRC
-4230 FNACEVFS
+4230 FKACELFS
-4238 MEKVIFTFELEKSD
+4238 MEKAIFTFELEKSD

-4284 TENISLREI
+4284 TQNISLREI

-4301 DKMTKLKGR
+4301 DKRTTLKGR
-4310 VQLNRQEKG
+4310 VQLNRQENG
-4319 YSFSVESFDEKG
+4319 YSFSVESIDEAG
-4331 NLTENCVGKLLT
+4331 DLIENCVGKLQT
-4343 NISVGTD
+4343 DVSVSTD
-4350 SKNIVLLK
+4350 SKNIGLLK
-4358 NKMNLE
+4358 NKMKLE
-4364 TVNSDKIYSN
+4364 TVNSDKIYSS

-4386 RSIKNIWTGD
+4386 RSIKTIWTGD

-4408 AKELS
+4408 ANELS
-4413 NTFKYNPSV
+4413 NTFKYNPSI

-4434 PSGAASDNG
+4434 PSGTASDSG
-4443 VYIPFFIEEVLYF
+4443 VYIPFFTEEVLYF
-4456 KELEDSCYSHVKF
+4456 KELEDRCYSHVKF

-4478 IKANVEILDLNGNVI
+4478 IKANVEILDPNGNVI
-4493 VRVSNF
+4493 VRVKNF
-4499 CLKKVNTENSASN
+4499 CLKKVNTNNKVYSDDSN
-4512 ENLNIQASEESNV
+4512 IK
-4525 MLMTAEWKEKP
+4525 LMTAEWKEKP
-4536 VIKHTNKTEMPE
+4536 VIKNTNKIEVPE
-4548 NIILFMDFN
+4548 NIVLFRDFN
-4557 REHEIFAEQIK
+4557 SEHEIFAEQIK

-4573 IVQVYPGSK
+4573 IVHVYPGSR
-4582 YEKISDIKYVVN
+4582 YQKISDVKYVVD
-4594 VEDKNSFVLLFNEL
+4594 VEDKDSFVLLFDEL
-4608 KDRNIDLANIVHLW
+4608 KGRNFDLSNIVHLW
-4622 NYSKERSGITH
+4622 NYSKEHNAIPD
-4633 LEQFDRSQYLSSYSL
+4633 LEQFDKSQYFSSYSL
-4648 YFIVQVLSKLRTRSC
+4648 YFIVQGLSKLRTRST

-4677 YIEPQKSTVHAVA
+4677 YVEPEKSTVHAVA

-4701 CFSIDSG
+4701 CFSIDSD
-4708 ESISIYEVLL
+4708 ENLSIYEVLL
-4718 NELSDPSQELVTY
+4718 NELSDPTQELVTY
-4731 RRNSRWV
+4731 RKNSRWI
-4738 RDIVKLNKGKF
+4738 RDIVSINKKNKF
-4749 DNIYFKSQGT
+4749 DNINFKSQGT

-4779 NYKSNIAL
+4779 NYKSNIVL
-4787 IGRSNKETAIIDEL
+4787 IGRSNEETTVTDEL
-4801 KEYGAKAAYYKADV
+4801 KAYGAKVAYYKADV
-4815 ADEVSMSQ
+4815 SDEVSMSQ
-4823 CIGRIEEDFGG
+4823 CISTIEADFGG

-4867 GTLILDKLLRKEN
+4867 GTLILDKLLQKEK

-4889 MVSFYPNQG
+4889 MVSFYPNRG

-4913 FKRQMEQKARII
+4913 YKRQMEQKARTI

-4932 GETGMASKP
+4932 GETGMAAKP

-4982 APIEVKVVQHSK
+4982 APIEVKAVQHSK
-4994 PTADSVA
+4994 PLTDPVA
-5001 KGIVVKK
+5001 KGILVKRGESRV
-5008 GSNQIGLLK
+5008 GSLK
-5017 TLTKKYLI
+5017 TLTSKYLI
-5025 SKIDR
+5025 EKIHK
-5030 LIGIVID
+5030 LIGIVIE
-5037 ETDTNTAFLDLRI
+5037 ETDTNTAFLDLSI

-5080 VEKLSSYLLE
+5080 VEKLSNYLLE

-5095 FETLLTSR
+5095 FEKLLTSG
-5103 VDAETEPS
+5103 VEAGTESAEI
-5111 ETEEQKIIVETGEEP
+5111 EENKIIVKTGEEL
-5126 IPTESK
+5126 ISCESK
-5132 CTQEECYEDVDKM
+5132 CTQEECCEDMEKM

-5150 TRPGSFNNLVIN
+5150 TRPGSFNNLVIDE
-5162 GTKIPEIGSKEVLIK
+5162 TKMPEIGPKEVLLR

-5238 GFAQFVSV
+5238 GLAQFVSV
-5246 DESTVWQKP
+5246 DESTVWKKP
-5255 AYMSFSQGAALPI
+5255 EYMSFSQGAALPI
-5268 VFLTAHHCLNYL
+5268 VFLTAYHCLNYL
-5280 GKIEENETIL
+5280 GKIKESETIL
-5290 IRGAAGGVGLMAIQ
+5290 IRGAAGGVGLMAIE

-5310 AVVIG
+5310 AVIIG

-5323 DYLKSIGVDHT
+5323 DYLKSIGVDYT
-5334 VNYRKENVDEFVM
+5334 VNYRKENVNEFVM
-5347 KVTNGKGVD
+5347 EVTNGKGVD

-5389 AAPKIDLSI
+5389 AAPKIDLGI

-5408 DLKRLSKGTLDKH
+5408 DLKRLSKEILDKH
-5421 INAMDKMLK
+5421 INAMDNMLK
-5430 SRTLKP
+5430 NRTLTP
-5436 INVTSF
+5436 INVSSF

-5466 FPDIKSMREKQIAQ
+5466 FPDIKPLRDKQMAE
-5480 TNITKGS
+5480 TNGRKS
-5487 SNCDIAVIGMSGT
+5487 SGNSDIAVIGMSGA

-5521 NSFPESRR
+5521 DSFPESRR
-5529 ELLPIDKD
+5529 ALLPIDKD
-5537 YDLTNIKGGFIED
+5537 YDLTSIKGGFLED

-5580 WEAIEN
+5580 WEAVEN

-5608 DYLDIIDKIPTQS
+5608 DYLDVIDKIPTQA

-5668 ILTGDCDMAM
+5668 IVTGDCDMAM
-5678 AGGVNLLVTP
+5678 AGGVNLLITP
-5688 DSCGTFKTMN
+5688 ESSGAFKSMN
-5698 ALSASCKTFDKSA
+5698 ALSTRCKTFDKSA
-5711 NGFVSSEGVGVL
+5711 DGFVSSEGVGVL

-5730 ALEDG
+5730 AIEDG

-5756 TAPNPAAQSEV
+5756 TAPNPAAQAEV

-5870 VNDKLRN
+5870 VNDKLRT
-5877 WDSEVLRAGVSSFGF
+5877 WDSEVVRAGVSSFGF

-5902 SPDNYRTDSNYSEEE
+5902 SADNYRNDSNYSAEE
-5917 QIPHIFT
+5917 QIPHLFV
-5924 LSAANRASLRSFAKA
+5924 LSATNRVSLRSFAKA
-5939 FTEMMENNEKL
+5939 FIEMMEDGEELN
-5950 SLSDICYTSAVG
+5950 LSDICYTAAVG
-5962 KRQLDSR
+5962 KRQMDSR

-5976 VEELKQKLQRFVD
+5976 VEDLKQKLQQYVD
-5989 ETSEQVVLKKDK
+5989 ETSDQVILKKDK

-6008 TNKKSLDNDMFNE
+6008 SYKGVLDIAIFNE
-6021 TMEECWEIFK
+6021 TMEECWQIFK
-6031 ELDLEI
+6031 ELNLKI

-6065 SYVIAYGREI
+6065 SYVIAYGKEI

-6096 KEDITINVNDGNYPV
+6096 KGDRTINVNDGNYPV
-6111 VSIIDNNLVTEN
+6111 VSIIDNRIVTEN
-6123 AELVQAFKLA
+6123 IELVQSFTRSE
-6133 KEISV
+6133 EISV
-6138 FDTPITTYISENKTD
+6138 FDNIIATYINENKTD
-6153 CIIHLGGNEKEIT
+6153 RIVHLGGNEKEIS
-6166 EIDYSKEAPEIFSKL
+6166 EIDYSKEFPEIFNKL
-6181 IECNLESRFDFLSLI
+6181 IKCNLESKFEFLILI
-6196 AQLFKAGVSIR
+6196 AQLFKAGVTIK
-6207 WQSFYAFKRYK
+6207 WQSLYASKRYK
-6218 KVSLPL
+6218 RVSLPL
-6224 YPFNLKSY
+6224 YPFQLKSY
-6232 WTEVSKAASREK
+6232 WTEVSNDSI
-6244 VEPNLKATANIKEK
+6244 IKEK
-6258 NNGISFY
+6258 NHSISFY
-6265 DNTWQEEPVTEKQN
+6265 DNTWQEGPITEKQN
-6279 IKLQGSYIIFDGTDG
+6279 IEIEGSYIIFDGTDG
-6294 LSQHISRQLSLE
+6294 LSQRISRQLSSA
-6306 DINSITVY
+6306 DIKSITVY

-6320 IGDNYIEID
+6320 VGDNFIEINVFEKD
-6329 ASTKEHYTHLFDY
+6329 HYSHLFDY
-6342 LKTKNVNIS
+6342 LKTKNVDIS
-6351 GIIYIPGSTVKN
+6351 GVIYIPGITGK
-6363 DNLSINNVE
+6363 DDDISINNIE
-6372 KDFYDNLSSLF
+6372 EDFYGNLNALF
-6383 NIIKSLIRNKH
+6383 NVIKSLISNKH
-6394 TDKVDFITLTFNGDS
+6394 TKKIDFITLTFNADNI
-6409 TYSEKLNIYPHM
+6409 YNEKLNIYPHM

-6435 KGVSF
+6435 KGVNF
-6440 LNLDYEA
+6440 LNLDFEA
-6447 SADLEFIGRTV
+6447 SADMEFIGRTV
-6458 ADELLTADRNMD
+6458 TDELLTADRNMD
-6470 VCYRKGKRFVKDFV
+6470 VCYRKGIRFVKDFV
-6484 RINVEPSNSNCIK
+6484 KIDVEGSNSDCIK
-6497 SMGTYIITGGGSNI
+6497 NTGTYIITGGGSNI
-6511 GVKIAEF
+6511 GIKIAEF
-6518 VVKQAPVRIA
+6518 VVKQASVRFA
-6528 FIGRSQE
+6528 FIGRSKE
-6535 PSEKLKEAIAKFE
+6535 PSEKLNDAMAQIE
-6548 KAGSKTM
+6548 KTGSKTM
-6555 YLSCDVADLTE
+6555 YFSCDIADFTE
-6566 LEKTVNKIE
+6566 LEKTVSKIE
-6575 ADFGEVNG
+6575 ANLGEVNG

-6599 ELPAFKKVLS
+6599 EFSDFKKVLS

-6615 LNFERIFS
+6615 FNIEKIFG
-6623 NKPVEFVLLL
+6623 NKPIEFILLL
-6633 SSVSSYFCNQGQADY
+6633 SSISSYFCNQGQADY

-6657 YAKSAFKKSA
+6657 YAKSALNKSH

-6681 GMKSTDIVLKRMENY
+6681 GMKSTDVVLKRMENY
-6696 GIYSM
+6696 GIYQIEM
-6701 ELEEVIEAL
+6701 NEVIEAL
-6710 KVSLSYKD
+6710 EVALSCKH
-6718 INTFCAM
+6718 NSTFCAM
-6725 KHTGADLKI
+6725 KYTGSDLKI
-6734 IPGVYSNKIKCYNKN
+6734 IPGVYRNKRKCYNKN
-6749 GKSRIPCNNIDKNRC
+6749 GKSGIPCNNINKNRC
-6764 DNLLHNAENEDNVKK
+6764 ENLLHNAENADNYKNH
-6779 YILLKVRTLI
+6779 ILSKVRALI
-6789 LRLLILD
+6789 SSLLILD
-6796 PQEMDDSVNFGD
+6796 PLEMDDSVNFGD

-6843 ELAGY
+6843 ALSGY
-6848 LSEKLSHY
+6848 LSEKLSHR
-6856 IPEMA
+6856 ISEIA
-6861 ETITEEELNKSVVLD
+6861 EITTPQITTEEELNKIEEVNKAVVLE
-6876 KEEHIRL
+6876 KAEYKNQ